1 MTVHAPSVRWTLAR
15 LSQVWSEFSV
25 RPDEYIDAGDHVV
38 VRGEIIIDTAKTV
51 QALGQAVGAP
61 GQPT

>member
-1 MTVHAPSVRWTLAR
+1 
-15 LSQVWSEFSV
+15 VWSEFSV